1 MKLINIVFTVVL
13 LLLMAACNSAPDTN
27 ISVIKSK
34 LNIDPEYSGITVPF
48 NIAPLNFLI
57 EEEGE
62 SFFVKIVAENG
73 TSISL
78 SSKNGIITIPKKK
91 WKKLLEQN
99 KNGKID
105 YQVFI
110 KREREWKKFETFTN
124 KISGSAIDPF
134 LYYRLLYPG
143 YESWTEISI
152 VQRNLENFREKTVVK
167 NNVVDQNCVNCHS
180 VNQQNP
186 ENFMFHMRGSMGGTY
201 FVSDGDLKKFN
212 LKTKEMENGAVYPRW
227 HPSGNFVAFSS
238 NKVAQR
244 FHSAESKKIEVSD
257 LASSLVLY
265 DVTKNEMMDIHFED
279 EELFMDTYPEWSPS
293 GDCLYFCRA
302 IQVDEEHDY
311 RDIKY
316 NLYKVNFDLK
326 NRTFGKAKL
335 VFDAA
340 AVGKSV
346 SFPRISPDGNSL
358 VFTYHNYG
366 CFPIWHKEADLY
378 SINLND
384 FSIVKLDVNSEF
396 TESYHS

>member
-152 VQRNLENFREKTVVK
+152 VQRNLEN
-167 NNVVDQNCVNCHS
+167 D
-180 VNQQNP
+180 P
-186 ENFMFHMRGSMGGTY
+186 
-201 FVSDGDLKKFN
+201 
-212 LKTKEMENGAVYPRW
+212 A
-227 HPSGNFVAFSS
+227 
-238 NKVAQR
+238 
-244 FHSAESKKIEVSD
+244 
-257 LASSLVLY
+257 
-265 DVTKNEMMDIHFED
+265 
-279 EELFMDTYPEWSPS
+279 
-293 GDCLYFCRA
+293 A
-302 IQVDEEHDY
+302 ISY
-311 RDIKY
+311 Y
-316 NLYKVNFDLK
+316 
-326 NRTFGKAKL
+326 
-335 VFDAA
+335 AA
-340 AVGKSV
+340 
-346 SFPRISPDGNSL
+346 
-358 VFTYHNYG
+358 
-366 CFPIWHKEADLY
+366 
-378 SINLND
+378 
-384 FSIVKLDVNSEF
+384 
-396 TESYHS
+396 